1 MRLQQIDVIHLG
13 VGLPAVAGPGDKPCV
28 IRNAMNA
35 PDRREWRGGRV
46 NSRQATQ
53 SRSLIVALAGIGI
66 VVFSISVWIAIARNL
81 DFPWTSIRLAPAFA
95 LAHGIPLYSIP
106 DRGPW
111 VMVGY
116 GPLYPLAYLPS
127 VLARDPRSA
136 VTVATL
142 LAHLF
147 VLAPAGLVFSL
158 LGKRQTE
165 DQSVRHFPWP
175 LLLLLFALITHLVP
189 SLVYVTAGVH
199 ADAPAIGFF
208 LLAGYAVL
216 RAGSAGDINQIRWLV
231 GAGLAAGLTAACKLN
246 FAAVAVALLIW
257 VARFFGWKRAALFM
271 GASLLAALTVYVL
284 AAWRDGLS
292 PVLLNLREPGSMP
305 WFTVSEIDLISPTG
319 SSHELSEKG
328 RTFLAFSRDY
338 LKVYG
343 PIALA
348 TIVVLSLL
356 QRDNARTCSA
366 SRAAW
371 FFLFLSF
378 VLLPASIASISKYGG
393 DVNSRALVS
402 LPLTLA
408 AIVALAGLIQR
419 GHRAATGALYAAL
432 AGAIFM
438 DALPLKD
445 GWAKASPT
453 QTPTLVEA
461 YTVISAD
468 PGRWYYPYDPLAH
481 FLVEG
486 KFRPNM
492 DVIYSYA
499 ASGSPVDPAAFQSEL
514 PENLRY
520 IAIPPSV
527 GSWGVSEIRRL
538 LSDYST
544 PAPELSTARHRFY
557 SR

>member
-1 MRLQQIDVIHLG
+1 M
-13 VGLPAVAGPGDKPCV
+13 VG
-28 IRNAMNA
+28 
-35 PDRREWRGGRV
+35 
-46 NSRQATQ
+46 
-53 SRSLIVALAGIGI
+53 LAGIGV
-66 VVFSISVWIAIARNL
+66 VVFSISVWISIARNL

-95 LAHGIPLYSIP
+95 LAHGAPLYSMP

-127 VLARDPRSA
+127 VLARHPRSA
-136 VTVATL
+136 VAVATL

-147 VLAPAGLVFSL
+147 VLAPAGLVLSL
-158 LGKRQTE
+158 LGKGRAE
-165 DQSVRHFPWP
+165 DQSIPHVPW
-175 LLLLLFALITHLVP
+175 LLSLLLFALITYLVP
-189 SLVYVTAGVH
+189 SLTYVTTGVH

-208 LLAGYAVL
+208 LLACYAVL
-216 RAGSAGDINQIRWLV
+216 RADSVGDANQMRWLV
-231 GAGLAAGLTAACKLN
+231 GAGLAAGLAATCKLN
-246 FAAVAVALLIW
+246 FAALTVAFLIW
-257 VARFFGWKRAALFM
+257 VARFFGWKRAAFFLS
-271 GASLLAALTVYVL
+271 ASLLAALTVYLIV
-284 AAWRDGLS
+284 AWRDGLS
-292 PVLLNLREPGSMP
+292 PVLLNLSEPGRMP
-305 WFTVSEIDLISPTG
+305 WFTVGEIEAISPTG
-319 SSHELSEKG
+319 SSHELSEKT

-348 TIVVLSLL
+348 TIVTLSLL
-356 QRDNARTCSA
+356 QREKARTDGTG
-366 SRAAW
+366 RIAW
-371 FFLFLSF
+371 FFLFLSL

-408 AIVALAGLIQR
+408 ALAALAALIQR
-419 GHRAATGALYAAL
+419 GHRAATGALYTAV

-438 DALPLKD
+438 VALPLKD
-445 GWAKASPT
+445 GSAKLSSN

-461 YTVISAD
+461 YTVISTD

-499 ASGSPVDPAAFQSEL
+499 ASGSPVDAAAFHSEL

-520 IAIPPSV
+520 IAIPPST
-527 GSWGVSEIRRL
+527 GSWGVTEIRRL
-538 LSDYST
+538 LLDYST
-544 PAPELSTARHRFY
+544 PARELSTPRHRVY